1 MMFGGP
7 HSPGVVAQPEESLRI
22 PFRCTRRLRDGR
34 LQRAEDVT
42 TLMQADDLSGET
54 WLFVGPHDDDLCIG
68 SGLLMQAAVESGV
81 DLQAVIVTDG
91 RQGYCRADQR
101 ESICGIRWDETLA
114 SFETLG
120 VGPRAVANL
129 GFPDGG
135 LMEFAGRRRA
145 PRGDGEACAGAAVC
159 GSVGLQNSLTHVLRK
174 HRPARVFVPTP
185 TDLHPDHRITHG
197 ELMISLFHAAGAI
210 WPELGPPL
218 LDVPRVYE
226 MAVYCDFSEPPNL
239 EVVSDDGHFQKKL
252 DSIAAFQSQVQ
263 IASLVDS
270 VKKAGPFE
278 YFREVAFRLYC
289 AETYKPLFR

>member
-1 MMFGGP
+1 MLQESAELAAAARP
-7 HSPGVVAQPEESLRI
+7 PGLET
-22 PFRCTRRLRDGR
+22 PFQFTRRGPDEKLRRTAD
-34 LQRAEDVT
+34 LAD
-42 TLMQADDLSGET
+42 LMHAGELSREC

-68 SGLLMQAAVESGV
+68 GGLLMQAAVESGV
-81 DLQAVIVTDG
+81 DLQAIIVTDG
-91 RQGYCRADQR
+91 RQGYCCDDQR
-101 ESICGIRWDETLA
+101 ESICDIRWRETLA

-120 VGPRAVANL
+120 IGPRAVSNL

-135 LMEFAGRRRA
+135 LMEFAGRRFA
-145 PRGDGEACAGAAVC
+145 PLRDNEAPSGAAMC
-159 GSVGLQNSLTHVLRK
+159 GSVGLQNSLTHALRK

-218 LDVPRVYE
+218 LEVPKVYE

-239 EVVSDDGHFQKKL
+239 EVVSDDEHFGRKL
-252 DSIAAFQSQVQ
+252 ASIAAFQSQVQ
-263 IASLVDS
+263 IASLVAG

-278 YFREVAFRLYC
+278 YFREVTFRLYC